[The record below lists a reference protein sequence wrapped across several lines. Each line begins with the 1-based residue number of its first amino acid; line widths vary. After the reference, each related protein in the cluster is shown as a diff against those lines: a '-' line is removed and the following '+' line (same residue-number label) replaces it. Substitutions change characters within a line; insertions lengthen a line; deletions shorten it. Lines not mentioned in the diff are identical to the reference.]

1 MNDAPVIRTQ
11 SLCKN
16 YGPAEALRGLDLTVP
31 RGSIC
36 GFLGRN
42 GAGKTTTLK
51 ILMGLARPTSGG
63 AEVFGLP
70 CDSTFA
76 SLEIRTRAAFI
87 TEAKLLFPYM
97 TVDQVIAFTRGFFP
111 HWRADLEQH
120 YRRLFELPADRNVR
134 GLSKGMLSKLHLL
147 LALCRNAE
155 LLILDEPTEGLDP
168 VVTEQ
173 VLQVLVSF
181 VAEGLG
187 TVFFSSHRLPEIE
200 QICDRICLIHE
211 GRLLFQDSLD
221 DLKEHCRRV
230 HFVFPDETHAAAT
243 ALANNGLVKREG
255 RTLSVLARRGADD
268 VIRQGRALGATSAD
282 AQPVSLKEL
291 FLEMVGS

>member
-1 MNDAPVIRTQ
+1 MNDAPIIHTQ
-11 SLCKN
+11 ALCKN
-16 YGPAEALRGLDLTVP
+16 YGPTEALRGLDLSVP
-31 RGSIC
+31 RGSLC
-36 GFLGRN
+36 AFLGRN

-51 ILMGLARPTSGG
+51 LLMGLARPTAGH

-70 CDSTFA
+70 CGSTFS

-87 TEAKLLFPYM
+87 TEGKSLFPYM

-134 GLSKGMLSKLHLL
+134 VLSKGMLSKLHLL

-173 VLQVLVSF
+173 VLQALVSF
-181 VAEGLG
+181 VAAGEG

-211 GRLLFQDSLD
+211 GRLLFQESLD

-230 HFVFPDETHAAAT
+230 HLVFNDDADAPANALAT
-243 ALANNGLVKREG
+243 AGIVRRDG
-255 RTLSVLARRGADD
+255 RTLSVLARRGAADI
-268 VIRQGRALGATSAD
+268 VRQARALGATSID
-282 AQPVSLKEL
+282 VQPVSLKEL

>member
-1 MNDAPVIRTQ
+1 MNDAPVIHTQ

-16 YGPAEALRGLDLTVP
+16 YGPTEALRGLDLSVP
-31 RGSIC
+31 RGSLC

-51 ILMGLARPTSGG
+51 ILMGLARPTSGH

-70 CDSTFA
+70 CDSTFS

-87 TEAKLLFPYM
+87 TEAKSLFPYM

-111 HWRADLEQH
+111 QWRSDLEQH
-120 YRRLFELPADRNVR
+120 YRRLFELPPGRNVR

-173 VLQVLVSF
+173 VLQVLISF
-181 VAEGLG
+181 VSEGQA

-200 QICDRICLIHE
+200 QVCDRICLIHE
-211 GRLLFQDSLD
+211 GRLVFQDTLD

-230 HFVFPDETHAAAT
+230 QFVFPGDTRAAAT
-243 ALANNGLVKREG
+243 ALAGSGLVKQDG
-255 RTLSVLARRGADD
+255 RTLSVLARRGAEE
-268 VIRQGRALGATSAD
+268 IIHQGRALGATSID

-291 FLEMVGS
+291 FLEMLGS